1 MREKR
6 HIEDCRKY
14 RDLAQGATD
23 YSAAESR
30 ELWLWRRMREW
41 SPKKNAQG
49 EHFPNVIVLEK
60 EKACILCFL
69 TNSVVSSLEF

>member
-1 MREKR
+1 MVVEKD
-6 HIEDCRKY
+6 E
-14 RDLAQGATD
+14 
-23 YSAAESR
+23 
-30 ELWLWRRMREW
+30 REW

-69 TNSVVSSLEF
+69 TNSVASSLEF